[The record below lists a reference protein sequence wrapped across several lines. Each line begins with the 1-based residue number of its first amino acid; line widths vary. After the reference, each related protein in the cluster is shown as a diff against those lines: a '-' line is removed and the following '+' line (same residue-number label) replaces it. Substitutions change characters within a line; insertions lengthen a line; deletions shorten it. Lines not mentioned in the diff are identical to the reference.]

1 MGHPPALF
9 QDSVTHQSPAKF
21 TESQTVLLCPLAVC
35 LRQKPRQ
42 SCPCRYLLPL
52 TETKGAV
59 STVSSPTVVPA
70 PRRATAAPFRGAS
83 CHSSG
88 HLESEPGRRLLLKI
102 IYW

>member
-21 TESQTVLLCPLAVC
+21 TESQTILLCPLAVC

-42 SCPCRYLLPL
+42 SCRYLL
-52 TETKGAV
+52 
-59 STVSSPTVVPA
+59 SPTVVPA

-88 HLESEPGRRLLLKI
+88 HLESEPGRHLLVKI